1 MIYEENNYN
10 GLLPYPHELNGLLTE
25 VSYSLSNNK
34 ELKIDIN
41 KFFTDYDLLKSDFSS
56 IIDRHNYK
64 SNLIFADKFNIP
76 HDIFYPQS
84 EKFLNMEP
92 TELNSY
98 INSLINNVLSKRS
111 SLKINEF
118 NIFCRD
124 KLIDTLKKI
133 LEKKFPQ

>member
-1 MIYEENNYN
+1 MQ
-10 GLLPYPHELNGLLTE
+10 
-25 VSYSLSNNK
+25 
-34 ELKIDIN
+34 
-41 KFFTDYDLLKSDFSS
+41 S
-56 IIDRHNYK
+56 I
-64 SNLIFADKFNIP
+64 IFADKFNIP